1 MPSPKKFQ
9 KNVSTSP
16 RAQKHGMDNFES
28 QHANST
34 VASHQSMS
42 PRWGLN
48 AKGMSVLKGKES
60 ASPRDIVSQEKLP
73 KVVGGMKAIT
83 VREVKDK
90 KYSRDIGTALSP
102 QASAICPDKSEES
115 VYKI

>member
-1 MPSPKKFQ
+1 
-9 KNVSTSP
+9 
-16 RAQKHGMDNFES
+16 MDNFES

-42 PRWGLN
+42 PRWGPN
-48 AKGMSVLKGKES
+48 AKGLTIIKGKKS
-60 ASPRDIVSQEKLP
+60 TSPRDSRRDLVSQEKLP

-83 VREVKDK
+83 VREYKDT

-102 QASAICPDKSEES
+102 QVSAIPDKSEGS
-115 VYKI
+115 IYKI